1 MLGMK
6 LHDPISG
13 LTGTVD
19 AQSVTGDAKALVRLC
34 DRWFFA
40 EALVAA

>member
-19 AQSVTGDAKALVRLC
+19 SQSVMGDAKPLVRIE
-34 DRWFFA
+34 DHWFLA